1 MPVGL
6 GMAMPGALME
16 RKAQR
21 GTNRACS
28 GMVATEHCQAQDKG
42 FGAARNSLAMGWE
55 GEGLN
60 FPMMLYIILS
70 NLFFAKLT
78 CFFKLVYVYLLY

>member
-42 FGAARNSLAMGWE
+42 FGAARNSLAA
-55 GEGLN
+55 LD
-60 FPMMLYIILS
+60 LQR
-70 NLFFAKLT
+70 
-78 CFFKLVYVYLLY
+78 

>member
-42 FGAARNSLAMGWE
+42 FGAARNSLAGMGR
-55 GEGLN
+55 
-60 FPMMLYIILS
+60 
-70 NLFFAKLT
+70 
-78 CFFKLVYVYLLY
+78 

>member
-1 MPVGL
+1 METADDACRTGK
-6 GMAMPGALME
+6 AMLGALME

-42 FGAARNSLAMGWE
+42 FGAARNTLAGMGWRE
-55 GEGLN
+55 
-60 FPMMLYIILS
+60 
-70 NLFFAKLT
+70 FA
-78 CFFKLVYVYLLY
+78 VWS

>member
-1 MPVGL
+1 MPAGL

-42 FGAARNSLAMGWE
+42 FGAAWNSLAGMGRMR
-55 GEGLN
+55 LN
-60 FPMMLYIILS
+60 TNF
-70 NLFFAKLT
+70 
-78 CFFKLVYVYLLY
+78 LL